1 MPAVLSSTVTSRSF
15 VQVTKSVLSQTNIPR
30 DPVRVLAAQEVY
42 VPLVTLSTNVACT
55 KAGLGRT
62 VAMSKSVP
70 RI

>member
-42 VPLVTLSTNVACT
+42 VPLVTLFHECS
-55 KAGLGRT
+55 LYE
-62 VAMSKSVP
+62 S
-70 RI
+70 